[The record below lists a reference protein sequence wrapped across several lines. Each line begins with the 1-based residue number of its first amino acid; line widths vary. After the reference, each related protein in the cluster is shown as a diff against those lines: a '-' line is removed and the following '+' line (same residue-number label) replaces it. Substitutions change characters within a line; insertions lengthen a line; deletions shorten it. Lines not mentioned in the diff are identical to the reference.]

1 MNERVSS
8 LKSLLDAQRRAN
20 DARLKAQRT
29 AWDDHLGRLTGDEV
43 GLLMKEIAA
52 NPVAW

>member
-1 MNERVSS
+1 MNERVSG

-20 DARLKAQRT
+20 DTRLKAQRA
-29 AWDDHLGRLTGDEV
+29 AWDDQLGRLTGDDV
-43 GLLMKEIAA
+43 SSLMKEIAA

>member
-1 MNERVSS
+1 MNERISS
-8 LKSLLDAQRRAN
+8 LKSLLDAQRKAN
-20 DARLKAQRT
+20 DTRLKAQRT
-29 AWDDHLGRLTGDEV
+29 AWDDQLGRLTHDEV